1 MSRDEILATLKDV
14 AVEVLGVEA
23 EAVVETASFKDDLEA
38 DSLDLVEVVMAV
50 EERFDI
56 AIPEDDLA
64 TIGTVGQAIDVVL
77 AKQAVGA

>member
-1 MSRDEILATLKDV
+1 MNRAEILSALREI
-14 AVEVLGVEA
+14 AVEVLGA
-23 EAVVETASFKDDLEA
+23 DPGAVVETAAFKADLDA

-56 AIPEDDLA
+56 SIPEDELEG
-64 TIGTVGQAIDVVL
+64 IVTVGDAVDAVL

>member
-1 MSRDEILATLKDV
+1 MQREEIISALRQI
-14 AVEVLGVEA
+14 AVDVLGA
-23 EAVVETASFKDDLEA
+23 EPDAVTETASFKDDLEA

-56 AIPEDDLA
+56 AIPEEDLA
-64 TIGTVGQAIDVVL
+64 TIGTVGDAIDVVM

>member
-1 MSRDEILATLKDV
+1 MQREEILSALRQI
-14 AVEVLGVEA
+14 AVDVLGSEPDSVTES
-23 EAVVETASFKDDLEA
+23 ASFKDDLDA

-56 AIPEDDLA
+56 AIPEEDLA
-64 TIGTVGQAIDVVL
+64 TLGTVGQAIDVVM